1 MRYCAPAL
9 LAILATTLFA
19 APPARSA
26 EGSDCAAA
34 IATAERSA
42 DIPAGLLTA
51 IAHVESGRMDP
62 ASGGM
67 RPWLWTINADGAGH
81 FFATKAEAVAATQA
95 LQARGV
101 ALIDVGCMQIDLA
114 YHPAAFASLTE
125 AFDPLANTLYAAH
138 FLRLLFRE
146 TGTWTAAVAAYHSQT
161 RALGAAYQ
169 DKVLAVWTPPG
180 PASLSAAASRSLG
193 FSVPEWLSRVPEG
206 FRRPPMLDAKLSI
219 PERTAPAMPPAW
231 IERIVEA
238 ASNCALAKGR
248 PMSNLPTTPP
258 AWKTTTAMACPNSPF
273 AKPAT
278 LRQLLAQ
285 P

>member
-9 LAILATTLFA
+9 LAVLATTIFA
-19 APPARSA
+19 APPARPA

-34 IATAERSA
+34 IATAERSG
-42 DIPAGLLTA
+42 DIPAGLLAA

-62 ASGGM
+62 ASGVV
-67 RPWLWTINADGAGH
+67 RPWPWTINAEGAGH

-95 LQARGV
+95 LQGRGV

-114 YHPAAFASLTE
+114 YHPAAFASLDE
-125 AFDPLANTLYAAH
+125 AFDPLANALYAAH

-146 TGTWTAAVAAYHSQT
+146 TGAWTAAIAAYHSQT
-161 RALGAAYQ
+161 RTIGAAYQ

-180 PASLSAAASRSLG
+180 PASLSAADSQSAG

-206 FRRPPMLDAKLSI
+206 FRRPLMLNAKLSI
-219 PERTAPAMPPAW
+219 AERTAPAPPPAW

-238 ASNCALAKGR
+238 ASNCALAKGG
-248 PMSNLPTTPP
+248 PMSNPPTP
-258 AWKTTTAMACPNSPF
+258 AWKTAATPCVNSPF

-278 LRQLLAQ
+278 LRQFLDQ